1 MTTSCVLVIMDIIE
15 FLFTDSSRLLGEIGT
30 LSIDICLIFLN
41 WMWLGVWITT
51 KDIDV
56 WGCTIMF
63 IFPVGFLH
71 IGAKN
76 NWRVLW
82 MGLTVERNRILLS
95 RKGIWEISIQNVYR
109 YCPRTPYTT

>member
-1 MTTSCVLVIMDIIE
+1 LVIMDIIE
-15 FLFTDSSRLLGEIGT
+15 FLFTDSSRLVGEIGT

-95 RKGIWEISIQNVYR
+95 RKGISCGIGLMETIA
-109 YCPRTPYTT
+109 